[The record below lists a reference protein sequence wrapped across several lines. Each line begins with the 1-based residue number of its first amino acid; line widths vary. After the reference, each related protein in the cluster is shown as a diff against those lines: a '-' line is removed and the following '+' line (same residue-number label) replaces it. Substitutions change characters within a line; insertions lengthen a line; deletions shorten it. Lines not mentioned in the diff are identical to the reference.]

1 MHLFLTVAFVCVHF
15 PVLLPVHTANM
26 MHSQEAR
33 GRGAIEKHAGLAVG
47 TDQNTA
53 ALI

>member
-1 MHLFLTVAFVCVHF
+1 MHLFLRVAFVCA
-15 PVLLPVHTANM
+15 LSSLTTGT
-26 MHSQEAR
+26 HSRHDAFAR
-33 GRGAIEKHAGLAVG
+33 GPGRGATEKHAGLAVG